1 MNDESTLRDAGCF
14 FFGLVEKNFGLVANI
29 VVKRTAQE
37 CRYKCRFEIWIYAH
51 NQKKKTIYIA
61 YNQNK

>member
-29 VVKRTAQE
+29 VVKRKSTAQE
-37 CRYKCRFEIWIYAH
+37 CRWFKIWIYAH
-51 NQKKKTIYIA
+51 NQKMKTIYIA
-61 YNQNK
+61 HNQNK